1 MEKRLSSGSRA
12 DEKKKKKDHTR
23 QMRARS
29 SDYVGCVKSKVSR
42 WFSFFFFLDGFDRWT
57 IWRKGSRFVDEI
69 SCAAG

>member
-29 SDYVGCVKSKVSR
+29 SDYVGCRVKSKVSR
-42 WFSFFFFLDGFDRWT
+42 WFFFFFFLDVDGFDR
-57 IWRKGSRFVDEI
+57 
-69 SCAAG
+69 

>member
-29 SDYVGCVKSKVSR
+29 SDYVGCESVALV
-42 WFSFFFFLDGFDRWT
+42 FLFFFFLDVDGFDRGQFG
-57 IWRKGSRFVDEI
+57 RKDRGDS
-69 SCAAG
+69 

>member
-29 SDYVGCVKSKVSR
+29 SDYVGCRVKSKVSR
-42 WFSFFFFLDGFDRWT
+42 WFFFFFFWMWMDSIVEGNLEERVEVCG
-57 IWRKGSRFVDEI
+57 
-69 SCAAG
+69 